1 MILILRG
8 HIRNSFEN
16 KNLYHLIKK
25 IHMIYPELKIII
37 HTWNIFANNISW
49 RKINMNKTNVND
61 KIIHDY
67 FDDLQHLIKHII
79 IDDDSKI
86 KLIGNLHGNIN
97 NGPMPIIGWKNYW
110 YGKHRAIEYIRNTNI
125 GEHEMIINCRFD
137 IMNNS
142 NSFHEKT
149 ILTFITN
156 NSKRIFTKNIFL
168 FNDEQH
174 LGIDNIY
181 VGNIHTMYPLINYFF
196 YKLDNILKNNNNTI
210 NQEKLVYRINDIL
223 FDKRCKSKKIP
234 RKIPRFGKMLM

>member
-1 MILILRG
+1 
-8 HIRNSFEN
+8 
-16 KNLYHLIKK
+16 
-25 IHMIYPELKIII
+25 
-37 HTWNIFANNISW
+37 
-49 RKINMNKTNVND
+49 
-61 KIIHDY
+61 
-67 FDDLQHLIKHII
+67 
-79 IDDDSKI
+79 
-86 KLIGNLHGNIN
+86 
-97 NGPMPIIGWKNYW
+97 
-110 YGKHRAIEYIRNTNI
+110 
-125 GEHEMIINCRFD
+125 MIINCRFD

-142 NSFHEKT
+142 HSLHEKT